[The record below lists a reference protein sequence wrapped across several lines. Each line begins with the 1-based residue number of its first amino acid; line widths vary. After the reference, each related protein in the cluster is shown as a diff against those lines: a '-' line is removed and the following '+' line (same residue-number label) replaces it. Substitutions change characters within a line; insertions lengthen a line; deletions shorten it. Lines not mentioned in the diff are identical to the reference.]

1 MLIPGDNQ
9 EKRSGGRENST
20 NSSVVVVVVLV
31 DPPPAPPVPNAG
43 DPRLPAVAKL
53 QRQPASANSAP
64 LLYCASQA
72 RNGLGQRHK
81 AARVS
86 LRPFAAGRR
95 NTIDLSNFQ
104 PFVWTPEEYW
114 CEIAG

>member
-1 MLIPGDNQ
+1 LEEAAQRRP
-9 EKRSGGRENST
+9 T
-20 NSSVVVVVVLV
+20 
-31 DPPPAPPVPNAG
+31 G
-43 DPRLPAVAKL
+43 DPRLPAVAKP
-53 QRQPASANSAP
+53 QRQPASANSAQ
-64 LLYCASQA
+64 LLYCASQV